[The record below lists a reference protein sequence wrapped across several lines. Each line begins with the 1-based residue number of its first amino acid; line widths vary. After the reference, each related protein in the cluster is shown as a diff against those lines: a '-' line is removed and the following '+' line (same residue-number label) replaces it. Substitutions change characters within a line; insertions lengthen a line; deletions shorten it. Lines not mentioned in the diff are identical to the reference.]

1 MKNINNSETTM
12 MNEDTMAH
20 VDDNIQGASAQP
32 KRKSNVGRVIAGA
45 AGVGVAGAS
54 AAGVAA
60 YAIGGDAVKDFFEE
74 KKDAV
79 KDAVKDENE
88 AITNEEL
95 SSMMDA
101 EVAEAADEVANDVA
115 ADAVEESYVEESV
128 IPEPE
133 EVLEAMVEESIIPE
147 PEVIAEAMVEESII
161 PEPEVIGE
169 AMGEES
175 IIPEPEVIAEAM
187 VEESVIL
194 EPEVIAEQVVVEP
207 TVEAVEEPFGERV
220 LLSHATSDD
229 MSFSEAFAAARAE
242 VGANGVFE
250 WRGGY
255 YGTYYAE
262 EWAEM
267 PADYKREFSN
277 HNWAAEYKNES
288 VEVVIGD
295 IDVEAYDEIADL
307 SVEDGEVE
315 VELIAENLEELD
327 SVLALDD
334 EVIDVEAIEQILG
347 DFEII
352 ADGGEIEVEIIADG
366 SFEVSFGDDLLA
378 DGDDV
383 DGDDLLMDGLD
394 GSDDLIC

>member
-1 MKNINNSETTM
+1 
-12 MNEDTMAH
+12 
-20 VDDNIQGASAQP
+20 
-32 KRKSNVGRVIAGA
+32 
-45 AGVGVAGAS
+45 
-54 AAGVAA
+54 
-60 YAIGGDAVKDFFEE
+60 
-74 KKDAV
+74 
-79 KDAVKDENE
+79 
-88 AITNEEL
+88 
-95 SSMMDA
+95 
-101 EVAEAADEVANDVA
+101 
-115 ADAVEESYVEESV
+115 
-128 IPEPE
+128 
-133 EVLEAMVEESIIPE
+133 
-147 PEVIAEAMVEESII
+147 
-161 PEPEVIGE
+161 
-169 AMGEES
+169 
-175 IIPEPEVIAEAM
+175 M

>member
-133 EVLEAMVEESIIPE
+133 EVLEAMVEESMIP
-147 PEVIAEAMVEESII
+147 
-161 PEPEVIGE
+161 
-169 AMGEES
+169 
-175 IIPEPEVIAEAM
+175 
-187 VEESVIL
+187 
-194 EPEVIAEQVVVEP
+194 EPEVIAEQVVVAP

>member
-1 MKNINNSETTM
+1 
-12 MNEDTMAH
+12 
-20 VDDNIQGASAQP
+20 
-32 KRKSNVGRVIAGA
+32 
-45 AGVGVAGAS
+45 
-54 AAGVAA
+54 
-60 YAIGGDAVKDFFEE
+60 
-74 KKDAV
+74 
-79 KDAVKDENE
+79 
-88 AITNEEL
+88 
-95 SSMMDA
+95 
-101 EVAEAADEVANDVA
+101 
-115 ADAVEESYVEESV
+115 
-128 IPEPE
+128 
-133 EVLEAMVEESIIPE
+133 MVEVSIIPE

-161 PEPEVIGE
+161 PEPEVIAE
-169 AMGEES
+169 AMVEES